1 MSSAG
6 LDWQLCF
13 VGSVLRK
20 QCRSVQRRMLR
31 VSAACL
37 HRHGFEGTHAHAHTR
52 KVLNQAV
59 QICISL
65 HQRKFTAYCGVDRK
79 FTRIGSKD
87 GPIFY
92 AHLNIYMYRTEYQNL
107 D

>member
-37 HRHGFEGTHAHAHTR
+37 HRHGFEGTHAHAH
-52 KVLNQAV
+52 KESPEPGGAD
-59 QICISL
+59 L
-65 HQRKFTAYCGVDRK
+65 HLFTPAEVHSTLRSRQEVHKDRQQR
-79 FTRIGSKD
+79 
-87 GPIFY
+87 
-92 AHLNIYMYRTEYQNL
+92 
-107 D
+107 